1 MLKRFFEK
9 TKNFIKEKPIIAS
22 VIGGGLLFLFWFLFL
37 RRGVNAG
44 GAGAISAP
52 LQVIPPGERFIPPD
66 DIGTEPQWL
75 SEWQATQ
82 RNILGELENIGEG
95 LTRENRNVAFIQEV
109 IRDTQENIVH
119 YTPDI
124 PEVVHYT
131 PDIPEVVIPEWQ
143 VQPQVARQNIELID
157 RLHADIRRVEAA
169 RGTAAESWFARQY
182 GSIGQYL
189 ASQRERLRQ
198 AVGG

>member
-9 TKNFIKEKPIIAS
+9 TKNFVKEKPVIAS

-52 LQVIPPGERFIPPD
+52 LQVIPPGQRFIPPD

-75 SEWQATQ
+75 PEWQTAQ
-82 RNILGELENIGEG
+82 RNILGELENIGQNLEG
-95 LTRENRNVAFIQEV
+95 ENRNVAFIQEV
-109 IRDTQENIVH
+109 IRDTRENI
-119 YTPDI
+119 
-124 PEVVHYT
+124 VHYT

-182 GSIGQYL
+182 GSIDQYL
-189 ASQRERLRQ
+189 TSQRERLRQ

>member
-75 SEWQATQ
+75 PEWQTAQ
-82 RNILGELENIGEG
+82 RNILGELENIGQNLEG
-95 LTRENRNVAFIQEV
+95 ENRNVAFIQEV
-109 IRDTQENIVH
+109 IRDTRENI
-119 YTPDI
+119 
-124 PEVVHYT
+124 VHYT

-143 VQPQVARQNIELID
+143 VQPQKEQDTKLLLS
-157 RLHADIRRVEAA
+157 LHIFMTCR
-169 RGTAAESWFARQY
+169 
-182 GSIGQYL
+182 
-189 ASQRERLRQ
+189 
-198 AVGG
+198 

>member
-66 DIGTEPQWL
+66 DIGTEPQWR

-95 LTRENRNVAFIQEV
+95 LARENRNVAFIQEV
-109 IRDTQENIVH
+109 TRDMRENI
-119 YTPDI
+119 
-124 PEVVHYT
+124 VHYT

-169 RGTAAESWFARQY
+169 RGTASESWFARQY
-182 GSIGQYL
+182 GSIDQYL

>member
-1 MLKRFFEK
+1 VLKRFFEK
-9 TKNFIKEKPIIAS
+9 TKNFVKEKPVIAS

-52 LQVIPPGERFIPPD
+52 LQVIPPGQRFIPPD

-75 SEWQATQ
+75 PEWQTAQ
-82 RNILGELENIGEG
+82 RNILGELENIGQNLEG
-95 LTRENRNVAFIQEV
+95 ENRNVAFIQEV
-109 IRDTQENIVH
+109 IRDTRENI
-119 YTPDI
+119 
-124 PEVVHYT
+124 VHYT

-182 GSIGQYL
+182 GSIDQYL
-189 ASQRERLRQ
+189 TSQRERLRQ